1 MEFIDLKAQYH
12 ALRPAID
19 AGIQRV
25 LDSAHFIGGSEVKEL
40 ETRLAAFV
48 GRKHCI
54 SCANGTE
61 ALQLAFMAYGIREGD
76 AVFCPDMTFISSV
89 EPAVMLGAAPVF
101 CDIDPKTYNLDP
113 AALERQICRVE
124 QEGKLR
130 PRFVVAVDFLGN
142 PADFDAISEI
152 CKAHELILIEDAAQA
167 TGAEINGKKS
177 GSFGDIAT
185 TSFFP
190 SKPLGCYGDGGA
202 VFTDD
207 DDVAM
212 LLNSFKV
219 HGKGPKGKYDN
230 VRIGLNSRLDTIQA
244 AVLLAKLNV
253 LAEEIGARQK
263 IARRYDDALCD
274 KLQIPAVDEGSI
286 SAYAQYCVLA
296 ENSQQ
301 RQRILDA
308 MKEAQVPSLIYY
320 PNVLH
325 ELEAFAPYQGDCELP
340 NAKHYA
346 ECNFGLPFSPY
357 LTEDDQQKVIEVV
370 LGSLS

>member
-1 MEFIDLKAQYH
+1 MEFIDLKAQYR
-12 ALRPAID
+12 ALQPAID
-19 AGIQRV
+19 AGIRKV
-25 LDSAHFIGGSEVKEL
+25 LEGTRFIGGGEVKEL

-61 ALQLAFMAYGIREGD
+61 ALQLAFMAYGIEAGD

-89 EPAVMLGAAPVF
+89 EPAVMLGAKPVF
-101 CDIDPKTYNLDP
+101 CDIDPQTYNLDP
-113 AALERQICRVE
+113 VSLKKQIERVE
-124 QEGKLR
+124 REGKYR
-130 PRFVVAVDFLGN
+130 PRFAVAVDFLGN
-142 PADFDAISEI
+142 PADFEAISAS
-152 CKAHELILIEDAAQA
+152 CKAHGLVLIEDAAQG
-167 TGAEINGKKS
+167 TGASRNGRKC

-202 VFTDD
+202 IFTDD
-207 DDVAM
+207 DEIAG
-212 LLNSFKV
+212 LLNSLKV

-253 LAEEIGARQK
+253 LDQEIITRQAVAK
-263 IARRYDDALCD
+263 RYDEAFGGRI
-274 KLQIPAVDEGSI
+274 QIPVAASGSI

-296 ENSQQ
+296 DSPEQ
-301 RQRILDA
+301 RRRILEA
-308 MKEAQVPSLIYY
+308 MKAAEVPSLIYY

-325 ELEAFAPYQGDCELP
+325 ELDAFAPYEGDCGLP

-346 ECNFGLPFSPY
+346 DCNFGMPFSPY
-357 LTEDDQQKVIEVV
+357 LTEEDQQKVIDTV
-370 LGSLS
+370 LSAL